1 MSTSYTVLVYENEPD
16 EQPGFWATVAELP
29 GCFTHGLSVEEI
41 RENVRD
47 AIDAWFEGLEA
58 TGGDKPQPVAQKLEV
73 VVG

>member
-1 MSTSYTVLVYENEPD
+1 MSVSYTVLVYENEPD
-16 EQPGFWATVAELP
+16 EQPGYWATVAELP
-29 GCFTHGLSVEEI
+29 GCFTHGASVEEV

-58 TGGDKPQPVAQKLEV
+58 TGGEAPPPVAEKLEV